1 MLSELFKYVFKEL
14 SFSVMEFLEV
24 PKGGQ
29 SRGLGLHNIRH
40 GGLGNRIPNPEPPR
54 NPEHPRKTRILFP
67 QAMFSNIE
75 IRQLNSR
82 LMQV

>member
-1 MLSELFKYVFKEL
+1 M
-14 SFSVMEFLEV
+14 
-24 PKGGQ
+24 
-29 SRGLGLHNIRH
+29 RR
-40 GGLGNRIPNPEPPR
+40 GGLGNRDPNPEPPR
-54 NPEHPRKTRILFP
+54 NPEHPRKTQILFP